1 MECHLA
7 SREISCLEDEPTPTP
22 QTIGSATANLHWYWA
37 LCCFDSVTFTSFYII
52 STTIFESLYFKHIY
66 KLVIFLI
73 QSNCTMKLNNEV
85 REHAQK
91 TYQLSIHPRAFQLL
105 STFSCPRNLAFLA
118 TKNKNLF
125 DFSRSSITTRVSFCN
140 LPVNFEGKRRL
151 LYSLETWYQPP
162 RSVKIWNRRIHFP
175 GWLLALTF
183 HYLGRFFDYC
193 FLLLR
198 LFFLIQISRSCFLLV
213 PVETRV
219 SS

>member
-125 DFSRSSITTRVSFCN
+125 DFSRSSITT
-140 LPVNFEGKRRL
+140 G
-151 LYSLETWYQPP
+151 
-162 RSVKIWNRRIHFP
+162 
-175 GWLLALTF
+175 G
-183 HYLGRFFDYC
+183 
-193 FLLLR
+193 
-198 LFFLIQISRSCFLLV
+198 FFLKPTRELRRETPAALFSGNLIPAPSICKNMKSSDSFSRV
-213 PVETRV
+213 ITRV
-219 SS
+219 DISLPW